1 MMMKIISMVVIIN
14 ISAAILYQ
22 QRNEKETP
30 LGIKVN
36 IACYGVVRGGGAFF
50 TNPRSPDRGWV
61 APR

>member
-36 IACYGVVRGGGAFF
+36 IACYGVVRGGGGIFNQP
-50 TNPRSPDRGWV
+50 TGPR
-61 APR
+61 